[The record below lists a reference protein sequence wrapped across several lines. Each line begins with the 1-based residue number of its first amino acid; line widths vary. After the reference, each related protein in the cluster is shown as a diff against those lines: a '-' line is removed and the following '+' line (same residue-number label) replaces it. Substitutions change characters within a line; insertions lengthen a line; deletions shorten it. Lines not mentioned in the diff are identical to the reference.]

1 MAVTKLDVALNKVR
15 KLEAH
20 RVWLM
25 SAMTGAQRE
34 LEDGKYVNAYLTLQR
49 GLERIAKEIE

>member
-1 MAVTKLDVALNKVR
+1 
-15 KLEAH
+15 
-20 RVWLM
+20 M